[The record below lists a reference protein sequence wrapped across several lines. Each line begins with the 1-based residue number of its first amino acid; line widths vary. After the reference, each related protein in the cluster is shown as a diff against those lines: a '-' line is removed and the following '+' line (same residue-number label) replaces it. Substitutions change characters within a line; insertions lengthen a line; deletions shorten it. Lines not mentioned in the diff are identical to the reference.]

1 MGVKQMDFTNFNN
14 NTFKKIEW
22 TKKTDGFSFKKI
34 KDLYSE
40 GNRTVKVY
48 GFFFTKSENYGLQPN
63 AILDDC
69 ILNLPTHL
77 RNTISKMLESDDCV
91 NAIKRGECSIRFR
104 EYMSKYNKMC
114 YTVDFINTPTT
125 DEEIEPLFS

>member
-1 MGVKQMDFTNFNN
+1 MDFTNFNN

-40 GNRTVKVY
+40 GVRTVKVY
-48 GFFFTKSENYGLQPN
+48 GFFFTKSENFGLQPN
-63 AILDDC
+63 AILNDC
-69 ILNLPTHL
+69 LLNLPTHL
-77 RNTISKMLESDDCV
+77 RDTISKMLASDDCV
-91 NAIKRGECSIRFR
+91 NAIRRGECSIKFR

-114 YTVDFINTPTT
+114 YAVDFIDTPTT
-125 DEEIEPLFS
+125 DEKIEPSIF